1 MPLYAPETRK
11 SGRLTAAGIAAAIA
25 ATAAGRLVLPR
36 TPVIVIVAA
45 ARAAA
50 GACARTMLLLL
61 TTAARLAVLVTAGIN
76 RTVVVAGNPVAGG
89 QLNFEFDD
97 FVPLLVSPVA
107 FRDGQQF
114 AQATTIVGLLN
125 GRSDRGIFWVW
136 IIHC

>member
-25 ATAAGRLVLPR
+25 ATAAGGLVLPR
-36 TPVIVIVAA
+36 TPVIVIVVAA
-45 ARAAA
+45 TGA
-50 GACARTMLLLL
+50 GTRTMFLLL
-61 TTAARLAVLVTAGIN
+61 TTAARLAVLVTAGID
-76 RTVVVAGNPVAGG
+76 RTVVVTGNPVAGG
-89 QLNFEFDD
+89 QLNLEFDD